1 MMEFYYMKRR
11 VAVTGLGIISP
22 CGNNI
27 DDFSFNLMAGKS
39 GVRRIS
45 SAYSSLLSVKIAAEV
60 DFNPLDYFTK
70 KQVSTMDRV
79 NQFALAAAISS
90 LERFRTVSRCE
101 RERAGG
107 SIYRL
112 RYGWGKCHRGFVRST
127 IQA

>member
-1 MMEFYYMKRR
+1 MKRR

-60 DFNPLDYFTK
+60 DFNPFNYFTK
-70 KQVSTMDRV
+70 RQVSSMDRV
-79 NQFALAAAISS
+79 NQFALAAASQAWKDSEPI
-90 LERFRTVSRCE
+90 SRC
-101 RERAGG
+101 
-107 SIYRL
+107 
-112 RYGWGKCHRGFVRST
+112 
-127 IQA
+127 

>member
-1 MMEFYYMKRR
+1 MKRR

-60 DFNPLDYFTK
+60 DFNPHDYFTK
-70 KQVSTMDRV
+70 KQVSSLDRV
-79 NQFALAAAISS
+79 NQFALAAAYQAWKDSELS
-90 LERFRTVSRCE
+90 LEYIDRVWSL
-101 RERAGG
+101 RALFDTIHCLCFLGKRYRGG
-107 SIYRL
+107 FPASQRWI
-112 RYGWGKCHRGFVRST
+112 C
-127 IQA
+127 